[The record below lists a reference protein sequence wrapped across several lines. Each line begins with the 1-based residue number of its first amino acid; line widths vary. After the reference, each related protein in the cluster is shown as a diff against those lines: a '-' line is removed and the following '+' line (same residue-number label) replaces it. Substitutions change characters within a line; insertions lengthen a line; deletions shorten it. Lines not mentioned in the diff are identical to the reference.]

1 MIISKAKMLIF
12 RFEKEENWVKW
23 NDIKIL
29 SRDGKVN
36 IYHKESQ
43 ENSKQGFKEKRF
55 VERANFI
62 VIMIVTLFVTIFIIM
77 FLYLRKRIKINF

>member
-43 ENSKQGFKEKRF
+43 ESSKQGFKEKD
-55 VERANFI
+55 
-62 VIMIVTLFVTIFIIM
+62 L
-77 FLYLRKRIKINF
+77 